1 MENDLRII
9 SGGAGS
15 FVLND
20 TSEFT
25 GNFDAIVVLEDTI
38 IDSIKIDDI
47 DVTSEYISN
56 ASTAVKL
63 GAIIRPNNP
72 NSFEVP
78 NKFSSVQLSS
88 GSVVI
93 VL

>member
-15 FVLND
+15 YVLND

-25 GNFDAIVVLEDTI
+25 GNFDAIVILEDTT

-47 DVTSEYISN
+47 DVTTEYVAN
-56 ASTAVKL
+56 PSTAVKL
-63 GAIIRPNNP
+63 GAIIRPKNE
-72 NSFEVP
+72 NSFDVP
-78 NKFSSVQLSS
+78 KKFSSVQLTS
-88 GSVVI
+88 GSAII

>member
-9 SGGAGS
+9 SGGQGT

-20 TSEFT
+20 TTEVT

-38 IDSIKIDDI
+38 IASIKIDNVEVI
-47 DVTSEYISN
+47 SEYVAN

-63 GAIIRPNNP
+63 GAIIRPKNP

-78 NKFSSVQLSS
+78 NKFSSVQLVS

>member
-38 IDSIKIDDI
+38 ISSIKIEDV
-47 DVTSEYISN
+47 DVTSEYIAN

-63 GAIIRPNNP
+63 GAIIRPKNP

>member
-20 TSEFT
+20 TSEFI

-38 IDSIKIDDI
+38 IDSIKIDDV
-47 DVTSEYISN
+47 DVTAQYIAN
-56 ASTAVKL
+56 ASTAIKI
-63 GAIIRPNNP
+63 GAIIRPKNP
-72 NSFEVP
+72 NTFDVP
-78 NKFSSVQLSS
+78 VKFSSVQLSS